1 MGPLIAP
8 GLKAERRFARG
19 AFETWRF
26 GKVKVSGLE
35 VVECWSFLVSLCVH
49 ISSSGNRP
57 VPLLLIPGDISN
69 NPPFRNKLNSN
80 RVTMKKII
88 IVYC

>member
-35 VVECWSFLVSLCVH
+35 VAECWSFLVSLCSHFFVWEQA
-49 ISSSGNRP
+49 SASPADTR
-57 VPLLLIPGDISN
+57 
-69 NPPFRNKLNSN
+69 
-80 RVTMKKII
+80 
-88 IVYC
+88 